1 MVKCHWCS
9 RNIASYDGLLR
20 HRPKCPARPEIEDQ
34 IFQPLPKRAR
44 IEDEAPGEGDFEP
57 EDEEMDMA
65 DAENHELDEL
75 DEQPQEH
82 YEAQAVPLP
91 PPELDGPRRRK
102 APAKYQDFLISS
114 EAAFVKKRRIPWEEL
129 DDRSPP
135 PIHPE
140 PTPEIESSKF
150 STEEPDPRPTYKT
163 LPNSAGIFRVYKHTK
178 PSRDPDAFVTTVD
191 VADAPTFKRPE
202 IHTPQIQDGFGPRK
216 QQSLTALPSSDTYGP
231 FDNYATYGLV
241 DWSYRFK
248 STSKEAMRKLKKVLT
263 HENFEKADVEKFNI
277 DQDFQRLDNY
287 VNRPADPQKMLP
299 FLSAAADLWINE
311 LIQIPMPR
319 TGYRWDSEDSAPKL
333 VIQDFW
339 HRKLVEIIKSA
350 FQGPP
355 FFDFHLRSF
364 KQFWKPPGGKPTQ
377 RVYTEAYTSDR
388 AAEYEQ
394 EVYSQLPPPPPGE
407 ENVETVIV
415 WLMTWSDSTSL
426 AQFGT
431 ASLWPIYVF
440 LGNQPKRVRM
450 KRSACAAHHLAYIPS
465 LPDIARDA
473 YYHEFGVYPTG
484 EVLKFLKRE
493 IMQAVWMLLLDDEL
507 LDAYVHGLLLICTD
521 TVLRRLYP
529 RFFSQSADYLERILL
544 VCMKFLAKCPCPR
557 CKITK
562 ARIPQLGTKNDF
574 KLRESK
580 RRQDSQTHH
589 EKIEL
594 ARKLIFCHGN
604 SVAGT
609 AVANILEDESL
620 TPVRNAFS
628 TRLLEHGLD
637 YYKAHPPD
645 KLHDWGSKIK
655 DVICALLRIL
665 HSLKNDSVEAFDQ
678 R

>member
-1 MVKCHWCS
+1 MGGGGKQGAGSLYELGVHVTKKFFNASTRHYHRKTMVKCHWCS

-20 HRPKCPARPEIEDQ
+20 HRLKCPARPEIEDR

-44 IEDEAPGEGDFEP
+44 VEDKAPGEGDFELEA
-57 EDEEMDMA
+57 EDEEVDMA
-65 DAENHELDEL
+65 NEENHEL

-114 EAAFVKKRRIPWEEL
+114 EAAFVKKRCIPPEEIN
-129 DDRSPP
+129 DHPPSP
-135 PIHPE
+135 IRQ
-140 PTPEIESSKF
+140 PTPEIESSRF
-150 STEEPDPRPTYKT
+150 STEEPDPKPATYKT
-163 LPNSAGIFRVYKHTK
+163 LPNSA
-178 PSRDPDAFVTTVD
+178 VD
-191 VADAPTFKRPE
+191 VADAPTFERPE
-202 IHTPQIQDGFGPRK
+202 IHTPQIQDGFGPQK

-248 STSKEAMRKLKKVLT
+248 STSKEAMRELKKVLT

-277 DQDFQRLDNY
+277 DRDFQRLDNY

-350 FQGPP
+350 FQGPA
-355 FFDFHLRSF
+355 FFDFHLKGF
-364 KQFWKPPGGKPTQ
+364 KQFWKPPGGKLTQ
-377 RVYTEAYTSDR
+377 HVYTEAYTSDR

-529 RFFSQSADYLERILL
+529 RFFSQSADYLERYEFI
-544 VCMKFLAKCPCPR
+544 
-557 CKITK
+557 
-562 ARIPQLGTKNDF
+562 
-574 KLRESK
+574 
-580 RRQDSQTHH
+580 
-589 EKIEL
+589 
-594 ARKLIFCHGN
+594 
-604 SVAGT
+604 
-609 AVANILEDESL
+609 
-620 TPVRNAFS
+620 
-628 TRLLEHGLD
+628 
-637 YYKAHPPD
+637 
-645 KLHDWGSKIK
+645 
-655 DVICALLRIL
+655 
-665 HSLKNDSVEAFDQ
+665 
-678 R
+678 